1 MELACVVTP
10 VESYED
16 ITNLLDNHNPHQ
28 DEDLISSTG
37 ESVIFISHAETFYT
51 IIL

>member
-16 ITNLLDNHNPHQ
+16 IANLPDDDSDDQH
-28 DEDLISSTG
+28 DVDLIISSTG
-37 ESVIFISHAETFYT
+37 IGNLKTH
-51 IIL
+51 L

>member
-16 ITNLLDNHNPHQ
+16 ITNLTDDGLVCQ
-28 DEDLISSTG
+28 DVTPSS
-37 ESVIFISHAETFYT
+37 SFRK
-51 IIL
+51 

>member
-16 ITNLLDNHNPHQ
+16 ITNLPEDGLVHQ
-28 DEDLISSTG
+28 DVDPSSSLGKTRSSYH
-37 ESVIFISHAETFYT
+37 E
-51 IIL
+51 